1 MKNIAR
7 RISCR
12 RRPFIPYAAPHIVH
26 TDARRAADTAL
37 AAAVRAAG
45 VRAAALASVRP
56 SAVGVCRRPSA
67 ALASALDLLTH
78 CRRRPSVSVNL
89 AAARPQTF
97 DTSAAVAACR
107 RAAEKYRRAAL
118 ASIRAAADR
127 VAADTIHAAA
137 VRPLTLAALYAAPL
151 VVPSFAAMIARKAAA
166 DARRRARLARKAA
179 AAGHDESKVKAAKSR
194 RRSAEEIAL
203 TKNHA
208 AHAETIAPPRTPSA
222 LESLAY
228 RAAVRGVKTALKKS
242 GADDMRVLLS
252 EVRAFWTDGADACAA
267 YNRGA
272 DLVQAAAAAI
282 LSAADELTN
291 GNASRRAALIE
302 KTSGKVKA
310 RAVLASPS
318 ATPLE
323 KHAAAHGNDEENDGD
338 EYAPDVRAV
347 YYAGLHAVRNAIYSA
362 RAVRGRAAVVNERKA
377 AESPVYITDADGATY
392 THVSGKDVVLERQ
405 TAYKIEFI
413 SINAAAPAAPDDV
426 SAWTVGE
433 TIATTDA
440 AAADVDALDF
450 FRAALDDMPRDIA
463 RAARAVYLDGMTPK
477 DAAAVLRV
485 SPATLYR
492 RLTAARA
499 ALASVYRAEGY
510 NIAD

>member
-179 AAGHDESKVKAAKSR
+179 AAGHD
-194 RRSAEEIAL
+194 
-203 TKNHA
+203 
-208 AHAETIAPPRTPSA
+208 
-222 LESLAY
+222 
-228 RAAVRGVKTALKKS
+228 
-242 GADDMRVLLS
+242 
-252 EVRAFWTDGADACAA
+252 
-267 YNRGA
+267 
-272 DLVQAAAAAI
+272 
-282 LSAADELTN
+282 
-291 GNASRRAALIE
+291 
-302 KTSGKVKA
+302 
-310 RAVLASPS
+310 
-318 ATPLE
+318 
-323 KHAAAHGNDEENDGD
+323 
-338 EYAPDVRAV
+338 
-347 YYAGLHAVRNAIYSA
+347 
-362 RAVRGRAAVVNERKA
+362 
-377 AESPVYITDADGATY
+377 
-392 THVSGKDVVLERQ
+392 
-405 TAYKIEFI
+405 
-413 SINAAAPAAPDDV
+413 
-426 SAWTVGE
+426 
-433 TIATTDA
+433 
-440 AAADVDALDF
+440 
-450 FRAALDDMPRDIA
+450 
-463 RAARAVYLDGMTPK
+463 
-477 DAAAVLRV
+477 
-485 SPATLYR
+485 
-492 RLTAARA
+492 
-499 ALASVYRAEGY
+499 
-510 NIAD
+510 